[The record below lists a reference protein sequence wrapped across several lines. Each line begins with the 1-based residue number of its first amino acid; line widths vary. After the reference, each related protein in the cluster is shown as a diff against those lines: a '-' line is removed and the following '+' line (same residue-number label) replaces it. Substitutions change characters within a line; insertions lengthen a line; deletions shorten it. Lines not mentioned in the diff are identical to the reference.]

1 MPMEAIF
8 VQKAPIVHLEAIS
21 QCLAQLVLIQRMK
34 EVHQLQNVFLAKLIL
49 TVIYQVKVD
58 ANNVDQHLKHSEEQ
72 LLVNV

>member
-1 MPMEAIF
+1 MLMGVIF
-8 VQKAPIVHLEAIS
+8 AQKAPIVHLEAIN
-21 QCLAQLVLIQRMK
+21 QYLAQSVLIQRMK
-34 EVHQLQNVFLAKLIL
+34 EVHQLKNVFLAKLIL

>member
-1 MPMEAIF
+1 MLMGVIF
-8 VQKAPIVHLEAIS
+8 AQKAHIVHLEAIN
-21 QCLAQLVLIQRMK
+21 QYLAQLVLIQRMK
-34 EVHQLQNVFLAKLIL
+34 EVHQLKNVFHAKLIL